1 MMKLIVVE
9 AHKSNYPDPIH
20 FQKGDRLMIAKR
32 DTEFK
37 GWIWV
42 TTKDGNQGWAPV
54 QYLQII
60 DERKAVAKQ
69 NYTAVELDTCA
80 GDELLLHDEVN
91 GWGWVEK
98 KDGSSGWVPMNTT
111 KLHSDSI

>member
-80 GDELLLHDEVN
+80 GDELLLHNEV
-91 GWGWVEK
+91 GRPM
-98 KDGSSGWVPMNTT
+98 VPVSTFHARCVFELYPVT
-111 KLHSDSI
+111 RLS